1 MQFGEM
7 RKNYAFLRISNN
19 TAIKDLDG
27 QLVVTTNLNDGSWLG
42 YLSIDYT
49 ITKNLIAGIYG
60 MVNFGKKDTEYGM
73 QYANTVGL
81 LFRYFFTIPNV
92 FKSEKKGQAGLN
104 PQQSKVAL
112 TKEKEIK

>member
-1 MQFGEM
+1 MGPTTPITSEDLAEGNLGRGTSILQFGEM

-27 QLVVTTNLNDGSWLG
+27 QLVVTSNLNDGSWFG

-60 MVNFGKKDTEYGM
+60 LVTFGQKGHGVWDAVREYG
-73 QYANTVGL
+73 
-81 LFRYFFTIPNV
+81 RFTY
-92 FKSEKKGQAGLN
+92 
-104 PQQSKVAL
+104 
-112 TKEKEIK
+112 